1 MKVTKSNCEQIEQLA
16 GQNQRIEAFLEEV
29 AELLGR
35 NQRTSIELNQ
45 KLIAA
50 ESDVAVYKKELADLF
65 KDFEARIGFYQQA
78 QQADAGNLL
87 RVQKETNKNIETFVA
102 LVNKKN
108 AAVEETVKTR
118 LDGFQELIQQISRKE
133 LNDELLRAINE
144 QVAAVHDKVL
154 ASERKLLAQETRM
167 SNIKNEVNLVFDE
180 YSKDVFA
187 KLGEFS
193 SAITSLAKQTGVR
206 NPLL

>member
-1 MKVTKSNCEQIEQLA
+1 MTKNNCEQIEELTS
-16 GQNQRIEAFLEEV
+16 QNQRIEAFLEEV
-29 AELLGR
+29 AVLLGN
-35 NQRTSIELNQ
+35 NQRTSIDLNQ

-50 ESDVAVYKKELADLF
+50 ESDVALYKKELADLF
-65 KDFEARIGFYQQA
+65 KDFESRIGFYQQA
-78 QQADAGNLL
+78 QQNDSGNILK
-87 RVQKETNKNIETFVA
+87 VQKETNKNIETFIS

-108 AAVEETVKTR
+108 AAVEETVKAR
-118 LDGFQELIQQISRKE
+118 LDGFQDLIQQISRKE
-133 LNDELLRAINE
+133 LNDELLKSIND
-144 QVAAVHDKVL
+144 QVSTIQDKLL
-154 ASERKLLAQETRM
+154 ATERKLHAQESRM
-167 SNIKNEVNLVFDE
+167 SNIKNEINLVFDE

>member
-1 MKVTKSNCEQIEQLA
+1 MTKTNCEQIEQVIS
-16 GQNQRIEAFLEEV
+16 QNQRIEAFLEEV
-29 AELLGR
+29 AELLSN

-50 ESDVAVYKKELADLF
+50 ESDVALYKKELADLF
-65 KDFEARIGFYQQA
+65 KDFESRISFYQQS
-78 QQADAGNLL
+78 QQNDSGNILK
-87 RVQKETNKNIETFVA
+87 VQKETNKNIETFVS

-108 AAVEETVKTR
+108 AAMEETVKAR

-133 LNDELLRAINE
+133 LNDELLKSINE
-144 QVAAVHDKVL
+144 QVATVHDKML
-154 ASERKLLAQETRM
+154 AAERRLHAQESRM
-167 SNIKNEVNLVFDE
+167 SNIKNEINLVFDE
-180 YSKDVFA
+180 YSKDVFS